1 MILQEDDLKLVSTTA
16 DDPELSQLF
25 QDYSILKNL
34 TETRSYPQP
43 MPSTVIFRVETG
55 GRLIGEVSLK
65 GIRWYNRKAR
75 LSIALAPEHQGRGYG
90 ERALRAIIRYG
101 FMRMNLHRL
110 EAEVIEY
117 NQPAQKLFEKLG
129 FVLEGRL
136 RQAKYCEGKYYDIF
150 CYGLLRPEYEQ
161 LEVQ

>member
-1 MILQEDDLKLVSTTA
+1 MILQEDDLKLVSTA
-16 DDPELSQLF
+16 AEDPELSQLL

-43 MPSTVIFRVETG
+43 MPSAVVFRIEAG

-65 GIRWYNRKAR
+65 GIRWYNRKAQIG
-75 LSIALAPEHQGRGYG
+75 IALAPEHQGQGYG

-101 FMRMNLHRL
+101 FMRMNLQRL

-136 RQAKYCEGKYYDIF
+136 RQAKYCEGKYYDVLCF
-150 CYGLLRPEYEQ
+150 GLLRAEYSP
-161 LEVQ
+161 LKV